1 MYMNHLFFA
10 VITLCLFFIV
20 QGSIAQERKNEFDP
34 VVAQPVFVSANFE
47 TSKVNRI
54 DDDRNFELRRNRA
67 DFYGIP
73 SMNVNSDY
81 RLMDSIRYMTNSAV
95 SNETEKYPFNAGIK
109 IRPPAFD
116 ITGLICEQK
125 SNGYLIQIQ
134 CSKRLRNFES
144 WLKCE
149 GNDTWLSVTIAN
161 AKADTVGIEIMKMP
175 EFVKE
180 FLIFQSPLSVQLT
193 FKLMGKIR
201 VAELMQDKG
210 SNNIFVAV
218 HTTKSFP
225 VLARTNLPL
234 VKHLSLTRRDVW

>member
-1 MYMNHLFFA
+1 MNYVF
-10 VITLCLFFIV
+10 VTGTSLCLFFIV
-20 QGSIAQERKNEFDP
+20 QGSIAQERKNDINP
-34 VVAQPVFVSANFE
+34 VTVQPVFVSANLE

-67 DFYGIP
+67 DFYNIP
-73 SMNVNSDY
+73 SRHANPDNSST
-81 RLMDSIRYMTNSAV
+81 DSIRYMINSNV
-95 SNETEKYPFNAGIK
+95 SMETTKYPINAGIK
-109 IRPPAFD
+109 IRSSAFD

-134 CSKRLRNFES
+134 CSKKLRNFDS

-161 AKADTVGIEIMKMP
+161 AKADSVGIEIMKMP
-175 EFVKE
+175 EFIKE
-180 FLIFQSPLSVQLT
+180 FMIFQSPASVQLT

-201 VAELMQDKG
+201 VAELIQDKE

-218 HTTKSFP
+218 HTTINFP
-225 VLARTNLPL
+225 ILARTNLPL
-234 VKHLSLTRRDVW
+234 IKHLSLTRRDVW

>member
-1 MYMNHLFFA
+1 MNYLFVTFT
-10 VITLCLFFIV
+10 TLCLFFTV
-20 QGSIAQERKNEFDP
+20 QGSIAQERKNDIDP
-34 VVAQPVFVSANFE
+34 VITQPVFVSANLE

-67 DFYGIP
+67 DFYSIP
-73 SMNVNSDY
+73 SRHANPVYSST
-81 RLMDSIRYMTNSAV
+81 DSIRYMITSEI
-95 SNETEKYPFNAGIK
+95 SMEIIKYPINAGIK
-109 IRPPAFD
+109 IRSSAFD

-134 CSKRLRNFES
+134 CSKKLRNFDS

-161 AKADTVGIEIMKMP
+161 AKADSVGIELMKMP

-180 FLIFQSPLSVQLT
+180 FLIFQSPASVQLT
-193 FKLMGKIR
+193 FKLTGKIR
-201 VAELMQDKG
+201 VAELIQDNE

-218 HTTKSFP
+218 HTTIIFP
-225 VLARTNLPL
+225 ILARTNLPL
-234 VKHLSLTRRDVW
+234 IKHLSLTRRDVW